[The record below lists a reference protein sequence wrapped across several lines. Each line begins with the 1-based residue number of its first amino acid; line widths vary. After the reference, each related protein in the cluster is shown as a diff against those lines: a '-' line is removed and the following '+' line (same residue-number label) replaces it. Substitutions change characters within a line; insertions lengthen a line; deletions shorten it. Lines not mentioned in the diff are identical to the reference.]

1 MTRAM
6 SNSLDGYQ
14 YHIESSMELQVSS
27 SGGSMNFPGLDTWHQ
42 CINQQDCSTQ
52 LIYKSLRIPLQ
63 FAKES
68 WMQSLQVNSC
78 LQLECRELKLG
89 DHTSIDYLV
98 AIEESLSWQTMMI
111 KKMEAIREWSWPRK
125 YYKRSNTQN

>member
-1 MTRAM
+1 MIRAM
-6 SNSLDGYQ
+6 SNLSDGYLS
-14 YHIESSMELQVSS
+14 HTESSMALQVSS
-27 SGGSMNFPGLDTWHQ
+27 SEGSMNFRGLDTWHQ

-63 FAKES
+63 FARES

-78 LQLECRELKLG
+78 LQLECRVLKLG

-98 AIEESLSWQTMMI
+98 AIEESLSWQTMMTRR
-111 KKMEAIREWSWPRK
+111 MERIREWSWPRK
-125 YYKRSNTQN
+125 YYKKLNTQN

>member
-6 SNSLDGYQ
+6 SNLLDGYPS
-14 YHIESSMELQVSS
+14 HIESSMALQVSS
-27 SGGSMNFPGLDTWHQ
+27 SEGSMNFRGLDTWHQ

-63 FAKES
+63 FARES
-68 WMQSLQVNSC
+68 WMQSLLVNSC

-111 KKMEAIREWSWPRK
+111 RKMDLIREWSWPRK
-125 YYKRSNTQN
+125 YYKKSNTQS